1 MPINPYL
8 GILGTSRSVISCQK
22 TRTHSE
28 NYRAILSRNDA
39 SSNLRIRI
47 VKYSFDFLSENDASS
62 VLRSA
67 DLRLMKLDSVAMI
80 TVSLVKAKTG
90 SFCRE
95 YPAVISATSDSQ
107 DSTDDRFRPEG
118 YDISPTNQGN
128 EHSEDKVDKGELQD
142 ISEDETSKTSSL
154 PGLIIV
160 MPERRK
166 AVASKRT

>member
-1 MPINPYL
+1 MAVPPYVNTYFL
-8 GILGTSRSVISCQK
+8 LNQATSKHMLFLIL
-22 TRTHSE
+22 
-28 NYRAILSRNDA
+28 
-39 SSNLRIRI
+39 
-47 VKYSFDFLSENDASS
+47 
-62 VLRSA
+62 
-67 DLRLMKLDSVAMI
+67 
-80 TVSLVKAKTG
+80 VSLIKAKTG

-107 DSTDDRFRPEG
+107 DSTDDRPFRPDG

-128 EHSEDKVDKGELQD
+128 ENAEEEIRISDELQD
-142 ISEDETSKTSSL
+142 ISEEETSKESSL

>member
-1 MPINPYL
+1 MSIHGPLHGNCTDVTFE
-8 GILGTSRSVISCQK
+8 GT
-22 TRTHSE
+22 
-28 NYRAILSRNDA
+28 LSYCFT
-39 SSNLRIRI
+39 L
-47 VKYSFDFLSENDASS
+47 
-62 VLRSA
+62 
-67 DLRLMKLDSVAMI
+67 
-80 TVSLVKAKTG
+80 KAKTG

-118 YDISPTNQGN
+118 YDISPTNDTNQSDPEN
-128 EHSEDKVDKGELQD
+128 GEGGIQIEELHD
-142 ISEDETSKTSSL
+142 LSEDETSKTSSL

>member
-1 MPINPYL
+1 
-8 GILGTSRSVISCQK
+8 
-22 TRTHSE
+22 
-28 NYRAILSRNDA
+28 
-39 SSNLRIRI
+39 
-47 VKYSFDFLSENDASS
+47 
-62 VLRSA
+62 
-67 DLRLMKLDSVAMI
+67 MI

-118 YDISPTNQGN
+118 YDISPTKQDNDNN
-128 EHSEDKVDKGELQD
+128 EVEVDRSDQLQD
-142 ISEDETSKTSSL
+142 VSDDETSKASSL

>member
-1 MPINPYL
+1 MVVEHH
-8 GILGTSRSVISCQK
+8 T
-22 TRTHSE
+22 E
-28 NYRAILSRNDA
+28 
-39 SSNLRIRI
+39 
-47 VKYSFDFLSENDASS
+47 YSFF
-62 VLRSA
+62 
-67 DLRLMKLDSVAMI
+67 
-80 TVSLVKAKTG
+80 TFKAKTG

-118 YDISPTNQGN
+118 YDISPTDQENDNDEG
-128 EHSEDKVDKGELQD
+128 EVDRSDQLQN
-142 ISEDETSKTSSL
+142 ISEEETSKASSL